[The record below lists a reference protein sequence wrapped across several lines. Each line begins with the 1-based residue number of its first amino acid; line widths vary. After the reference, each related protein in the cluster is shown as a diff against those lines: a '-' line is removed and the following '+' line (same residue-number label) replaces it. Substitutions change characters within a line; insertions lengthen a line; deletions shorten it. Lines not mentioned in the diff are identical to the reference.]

1 VLPLLKKNFKNLTFS
16 GLTANGLEFKLG
28 AQLGM
33 ALHVVTIFSIMA
45 AKTQIFIQIFSQKR

>member
-45 AKTQIFIQIFSQKR
+45 AKTLIFL